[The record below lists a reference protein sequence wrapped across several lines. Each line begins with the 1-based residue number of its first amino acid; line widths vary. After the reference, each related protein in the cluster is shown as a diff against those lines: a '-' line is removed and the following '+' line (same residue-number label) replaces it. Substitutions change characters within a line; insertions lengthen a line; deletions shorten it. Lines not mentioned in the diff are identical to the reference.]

1 MLEQLSHGRVN
12 TKRQNFGT
20 IKANVDNDKV
30 WSWQTKEYIFKTLF
44 TQWKDYDKN
53 NNEND

>member
-20 IKANVDNDKV
+20 IKANVNNDKV
-30 WSWQTKEYIFKTLF
+30 WSWQTKEYIYKTLF
-44 TQWKDYDKN
+44 TRWKDYDKN